1 MTVYL
6 LHFETPLHHARHYIG
21 YAEHVK
27 RRLEHHRNG
36 TGARLLQV
44 CNERGIAYDLV
55 RTWEGEGRD
64 FERKLKNCKHA
75 ARYCPMCNTRA
86 RQYRPKEKQP

>member
-6 LHFETPLHHARHYIG
+6 LHFETPLHHAQHYIG
-21 YAEHVK
+21 YAEHVE

-44 CNERGIAYDLV
+44 CNERGITYTLA
-55 RTWEGEGRD
+55 RTWEGEGKD
-64 FERKLKNCKHA
+64 FERKLKRCKHA
-75 ARYCPMCNTRA
+75 AP
-86 RQYRPKEKQP
+86 QPSHPGLAQSSQVLTAGA